1 MVLQTEARL
10 SCGIWTVAA
19 DFSKLNLSN
28 VLTHLTRDEFVSTN
42 PFGNT
47 ISDSDIVENLGF
59 FDSWEDRYRYI
70 IDLGRELPE
79 LDEALRTE
87 DRLVRGCQ
95 SQVWMDVSELDGR
108 LQLAVD
114 SDAFIVKGLL
124 AVVLAA
130 YNNKPPKEIVAY
142 DIESYFD
149 TLGLMQH
156 LSPTRGNGLRAM
168 VAKILD
174 AASKAS

>member
-1 MVLQTEARL
+1 MSA
-10 SCGIWTVAA
+10 SP
-19 DFSKLNLSN
+19 
-28 VLTHLTRDEFVSTN
+28 N
-42 PFGNT
+42 PFGTT
-47 ISDSDIVENLGF
+47 IGTDDIVENLGF

-70 IDLGRELPE
+70 IDLGRELPAF
-79 LDEALRTE
+79 DESLRTDE
-87 DRLVRGCQ
+87 RLVRGCQ
-95 SQVWMDVSELDGR
+95 SQVWIDVQHSNGQ

-130 YNNKPPKEIVAY
+130 YNNRTADEILAFDVDA
-142 DIESYFD
+142 YFD

-168 VAKILD
+168 V
-174 AASKAS
+174 

>member
-1 MVLQTEARL
+1 MSAP
-10 SCGIWTVAA
+10 A
-19 DFSKLNLSN
+19 
-28 VLTHLTRDEFVSTN
+28 N
-42 PFGNT
+42 PFGDS
-47 ISDSDIVENLGF
+47 ISAGDIVENLGF

-79 LDEALRTE
+79 LPETLRTE

-95 SQVWMDVSELDGR
+95 SQVWIDVSEEAGR
-108 LQLAVD
+108 LALAVD

-130 YNNKPPKEIVAY
+130 YNHRTPGEILDFDVDA
-142 DIESYFD
+142 YFD
-149 TLGLMQH
+149 ELGLLQH

-168 VAKILD
+168 VARIREE
-174 AASKAS
+174 AQRRV

>member
-1 MVLQTEARL
+1 M
-10 SCGIWTVAA
+10 S
-19 DFSKLNLSN
+19 D
-28 VLTHLTRDEFVSTN
+28 VSN
-42 PFGNT
+42 PFGHS
-47 ISDSDIVENLGF
+47 ISSDDIVENLGF

-70 IDLGRELPE
+70 IDLGRELPQMDDH
-79 LDEALRTE
+79 LHTE

-95 SQVWMDVSELDGR
+95 SQVWMDVRELDGR

-130 YNNKPPKEIVAY
+130 YNNRSPEEIIAFDV
-142 DIESYFD
+142 DRYFD

-156 LSPTRGNGLRAM
+156 LSPTRGNGLQAM
-168 VAKILD
+168 VKRIRQEAEERR
-174 AASKAS
+174 